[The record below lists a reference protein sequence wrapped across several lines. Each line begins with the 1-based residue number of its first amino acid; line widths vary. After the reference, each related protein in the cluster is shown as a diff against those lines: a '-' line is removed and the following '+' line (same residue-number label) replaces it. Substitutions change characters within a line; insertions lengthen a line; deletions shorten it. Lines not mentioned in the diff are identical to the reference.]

1 MALCVGIVCL
11 AANSSGNRPSEVGR
25 VPPRARSGVQSDIR
39 ISITVCC
46 RLCLDGGA
54 LAKFFQNFHDFSD
67 YFSEFF
73 RIFFCPMVLL
83 CVLFRCR
90 CRFCG
95 WNPFA
100 VALPRS
106 RTRTTKKRRCVPG
119 RICSSYMLLTR
130 TSRIRVSTRWVPGL
144 SFLFWSVLVAPLS
157 SSGAGEPIGETPGPR
172 GAREPPTTPAGLFA
186 SARRLPAGFFF
197 VCRACLSVVCFS
209 DVWIET
215 SPSVPWFV

>member
-1 MALCVGIVCL
+1 MLSAV
-11 AANSSGNRPSEVGR
+11 SGRGCTC
-25 VPPRARSGVQSDIR
+25 Q
-39 ISITVCC
+39 
-46 RLCLDGGA
+46 L
-54 LAKFFQNFHDFSD
+54 FQTFSRFSD

-100 VALPRS
+100 VALPRG

-186 SARRLPAGFFF
+186 SARRLPAGFF
-197 VCRACLSVVCFS
+197 LSVALVCLLCAFPMCVS
-209 DVWIET
+209 KPPPLFLGSSEAWYR
-215 SPSVPWFV
+215 S